1 MFRAILNHLCLQSD
15 SLSVTPFRVKYK
27 GIPSK
32 VEPTL
37 NFAKY
42 FSSSSGLNY
51 DHGLDSQ
58 PKPIIKFCF
67 HDLI

>member
-42 FSSSSGLNY
+42 FSSSSGLNMVMA
-51 DHGLDSQ
+51 
-58 PKPIIKFCF
+58 
-67 HDLI
+67 